1 MKILITGGAGFIG
14 TNVAGYYLSKKHYVT
29 LYDNFSRKGTLANAK
44 FLNLNYPAVKII
56 KGDAR
61 DFNKIKKC
69 VSKNEVIFHLAG
81 QVAVTKSIEDPRE
94 DFESNILG
102 TFNVLEAARLSK
114 HKPIIIDSSTNK
126 VYGELKGK
134 SVIKGKRYVNE
145 KLKRGVDEA
154 QNLDFYSPYGCSKG
168 AADQYVHD
176 YGRIFNIPTVVFR
189 QSCIFGPHQFGI
201 EDQGWVAHFIIKA
214 LLDKRI
220 TIYGTGYQIRDLLF
234 IDDLIDAY
242 DKAILNIKSFRG
254 EIFNIGGGV
263 ENTLSLLELLEKL
276 ETLLN
281 KKISYD
287 FSPKRPGDQDIYISN
302 INKAK
307 RLLNWNPRINL
318 EDGLKILIAWVNDNL
333 QLVKEV
339 A

>member
-1 MKILITGGAGFIG
+1 MKILLTGGAGFIG
-14 TNVAGYYLSKKHYVT
+14 TNLANYYLSRKHSVT
-29 LYDNFSRKGTLANAK
+29 IYDNFSRKGTLENAN
-44 FLNLNYPAVKII
+44 FLVSNYPSINII
-56 KGDAR
+56 KGDVR
-61 DFNKIKKC
+61 DFDRLKKI
-69 VSKNEVIFHLAG
+69 VLKNEIIFHFAG

-94 DFESNILG
+94 DFGSNILG

-134 SVIKGKRYVNE
+134 NVIKGERYVNE
-145 KLKRGVDEA
+145 KLKRGVDEK

-242 DKAILNIKSFRG
+242 DKAISNIKFVKG

-263 ENTLSLLELLEKL
+263 ENTLSLLEFLEKL

-281 KKISYD
+281 KKISYN
-287 FSPKRPGDQDIYISN
+287 FSPKRPGDQDIYVTN

-307 RLLNWNPRINL
+307 RLLNWKPKMDL
-318 EDGLKILIAWVNDNL
+318 EDGIKILIAWVNDNL
-333 QLVKEV
+333 QLVKDI